1 MVSHLKAVSTLKASG
16 SLVFGG
22 TLFTQHLYVVKYHF
36 KWMLHLGM
44 SRSIGSAL
52 IGYRSASDHNRSYR
66 IGCTK
71 NCRFFSDHIGSED
84 RQFFRSDIFS
94 DPIYYPIRYL
104 FQSDIFFRSDIFS
117 DPIYFSIRY
126 IIRSDIFSDP
136 ISFPPSVLRMP
147 PPL

>member
-66 IGCTK
+66 IG
-71 NCRFFSDHIGSED
+71 RSAIFPI
-84 RQFFRSDIFS
+84 RYLFRSDIFS
-94 DPIYYPIRYL
+94 DPIYL
-104 FQSDIFFRSDIFS
+104 CSDVKSAELGFQTTLKNRIVKMKKIIFLPLRSI
-117 DPIYFSIRY
+117 PHNVIQVR
-126 IIRSDIFSDP
+126 
-136 ISFPPSVLRMP
+136 
-147 PPL
+147 